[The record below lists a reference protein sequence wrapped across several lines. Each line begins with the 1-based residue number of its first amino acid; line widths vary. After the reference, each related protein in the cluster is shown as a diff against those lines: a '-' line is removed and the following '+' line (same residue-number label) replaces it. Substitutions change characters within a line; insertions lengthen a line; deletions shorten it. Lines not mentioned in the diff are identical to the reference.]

1 METVNVGASS
11 PNDGR
16 GGNVPKPW
24 RLQCYRSRGVLE
36 DGSHLRLYFLQSA
49 DFVEPHPAAGETSI
63 DVLGDRAFLART
75 PADLKAVYQKVLTEA
90 STRMGPAIHVEV
102 TTDVSAG
109 EDQDAAGSLSGQE
122 VRCFRGLRPR

>member
-1 METVNVGASS
+1 MGASS